1 MATDTSLRPGELKNI
16 LLHEIQAADLAALA
30 RESERERR
38 ELIARWQRLPME
50 RRMNFLRKRVGPGR
64 TAL

>member
-1 MATDTSLRPGELKNI
+1 VAPKKPGRK
-16 LLHEIQAADLAALA
+16 ARLAALA
-30 RESERERR
+30 RESERERK